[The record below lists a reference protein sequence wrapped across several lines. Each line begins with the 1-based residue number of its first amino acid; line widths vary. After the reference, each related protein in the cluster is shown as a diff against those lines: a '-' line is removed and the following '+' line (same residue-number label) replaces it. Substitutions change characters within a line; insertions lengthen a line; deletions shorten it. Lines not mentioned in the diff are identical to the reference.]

1 MNSAIK
7 KYGLSFEK
15 AIKKW
20 EEAIPLGNGKLGALI
35 YGEGPVILALDRI
48 DLWDNRES
56 EGAKHKDFSYKTLIE
71 CAKGGEEGWKRK
83 KEIFG
88 INDNF
93 PYPSKLS
100 AGRLLFDFGEKHE
113 NINSKL
119 DISDA
124 TLDMSFGKNK
134 ITGFMSA
141 TDFVGVLRVF
151 GNYKLDIHIPDY
163 FSGDENGEW
172 VAPSGLV
179 DNDGTIEI
187 IENGCLKY
195 PRSKGVE
202 KDGEFIYYK
211 QSTLTDYAFGA
222 VVLVKKMNGYDEIY
236 YTVATTDDS
245 EDYIASA
252 KKELTSAAE
261 KGYEKLYAEHARW
274 WKKYWEKSSVT
285 LPDKAL
291 ERAYYFSW
299 YLFAS
304 TSRKGQYPMPLQGVW
319 TADSNAL
326 PPWNGDYHHDLNTQ
340 MSYWGYAKA
349 NRLEEGRVF
358 ADYLWNLRPAFRAFT
373 KKVFGV
379 KGCLLPGLSTLDGK
393 YMGCCSHYS
402 FSPTLT
408 VWAAKAFDD
417 YYRYTGD
424 EKYLRTRAYPF
435 FSEVEKAVRALFTVR
450 DGRYYLPL
458 SSSPE
463 VFESRMETFSIGN
476 TNFDQSLIIYL
487 YQTLI
492 DYAERLGIDKSVYEE
507 VLSRLDPLY
516 LTPDGGLMLSEKARL
531 PYSHRHHSH
540 LMAIY
545 PLCQITYDSAEER
558 KIIDA
563 SMLELEQLGTGWWTA
578 FAFPWCAT
586 LYTKQYNGN
595 AAYEKLRAFVKGFIS
610 KNGFHL
616 NGDYKKYGFTQW
628 HYQPFTLESL
638 YTYCDSVQ
646 EMLLKDEMGYIELF
660 PALPD
665 EWDGEISFKTLR
677 TRGGA
682 LISATMKNR
691 RIIKFSIKSA
701 KPTKIVIKNNF
712 AGSEGFT
719 VCGKKYDAPLGELI
733 ELEIE
738 RGEAKFEF

>member
-1 MNSAIK
+1 MNRRIKNYGLRTERAIK
-7 KYGLSFEK
+7 R
-15 AIKKW
+15 W
-20 EEAIPLGNGKLGALI
+20 EEAIPVGNGKLGALI
-35 YGEGPVILALDRI
+35 YGDGPIILALDRI

-71 CAKGGEEGWKRK
+71 CANDGDEGWKRR

-100 AGRLLFDFGEKHE
+100 AGRILFDFGEKNE
-113 NINSKL
+113 NIISEL
-119 DISDA
+119 DITKVAFDI
-124 TLDMSFGKNK
+124 SFGKNK
-134 ITGFMSA
+134 LSGFMSA
-141 TDFVGVLRVF
+141 TDFVGAMRVW
-151 GNYKLDIHIPDY
+151 GDYAIDLHIPDY

-195 PRSKGVE
+195 PRSEGV
-202 KDGEFIYYK
+202 KRDGEFLYYEQK
-211 QSTLTDYAFGA
+211 SLTDYAFGT
-222 VVLVKKMNGYDEIY
+222 VVLIKKQDGYDEIY
-236 YTVATTDDS
+236 YTVATTDDG
-245 EDYIASA
+245 EDYIALA
-252 KKELTSAAE
+252 KAELLRAAE
-261 KGYEKLYAEHARW
+261 KGYKNLFEEHTRW
-274 WKKYWEKSSVT
+274 WKRYWERSEITV
-285 LPDKAL
+285 PDKEF
-291 ERAYYFSW
+291 ERAYFFSW

-304 TSRKGQYPMPLQGVW
+304 TSRKGHYPMPLQGVW

-340 MSYWGYAKA
+340 MSYWGYTKA

-358 ADYLWNLRPAFRAFT
+358 PDYLWDLRATFRAYT

-379 KGCLLPGLSTLDGK
+379 KGCLLPGLSSLDGK

-424 EKYLRTRAYPF
+424 EKYLKTRAYPF
-435 FSEVEKAVRALFTVR
+435 FKEVEEAVRGLFIER
-450 DGRYYLPL
+450 DGKYYLPI

-463 VFESRMETFSIGN
+463 IFESRVETFAIGN

-487 YQTLI
+487 YETLA
-492 DYAERLGIDKSVYEE
+492 DYCNTLGLDNTKYKEILNK
-507 VLSRLDPLY
+507 LDPLY
-516 LTPDGGLMLSEKARL
+516 LTPEGGLMLSQKARM

-545 PLCQITYDSAEER
+545 PLHQITYDNEAGK

-586 LYTKQYNGN
+586 FYSMQHNGN

-638 YTYCDSVQ
+638 YTYCDSLQ
-646 EMLLKDEMGYIELF
+646 EMLLFDGGGYIELF
-660 PALPD
+660 PAIPD
-665 EWDGEISFKTLR
+665 EWDGEISFKSLR
-677 TRGGA
+677 SRGGV
-682 LISATMKNR
+682 LISARMKDH
-691 RIIKFSIKSA
+691 RIEALSVKASKDITIK
-701 KPTKIVIKNNF
+701 IKNTF
-712 AGSEGFT
+712 TEGGKFT
-719 VCGKKYDAPLGELI
+719 ICGKEYDCPLGECVSVNI
-733 ELEIE
+733 P
-738 RGEAKFEF
+738 RGECRFEF